1 MEASIGFYEIDL
13 VNGKLVTCGKFYA
26 FWWVIFFENYYS
38 VFSNISSN
46 LLLTGNIQSRGNM
59 HRNSKP
65 TLWLLV
71 CHYEPYTKHL
81 FIRGF

>member
-59 HRNSKP
+59 R
-65 TLWLLV
+65 
-71 CHYEPYTKHL
+71 HYEPYTKHF